1 MGAQVLVEANHFTD
15 VDRAVVTNLDS
26 DEEGFATERD
36 NVFVNSSTQI
46 TKKGSFVPSYKYTAD
61 PAGSVCGIVAKS
73 AGVGVVT
80 F

>member
-1 MGAQVLVEANHFTD
+1 MGAQVLVEANSFTD

-26 DEEGFATERD
+26 DLEGFAVEKD
-36 NVFVNSSTQI
+36 NIFTNSTTQI
-46 TKKGSFVPSYKYTAD
+46 TQKGSFVPSYKYTIDA
-61 PAGSVCGIVAKS
+61 PASVCGIVSKS